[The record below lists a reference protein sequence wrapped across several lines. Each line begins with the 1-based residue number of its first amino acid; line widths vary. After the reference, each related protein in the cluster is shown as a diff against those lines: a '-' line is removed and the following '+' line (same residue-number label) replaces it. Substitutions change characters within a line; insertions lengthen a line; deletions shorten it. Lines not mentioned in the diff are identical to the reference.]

1 MPRGGRTDVRSL
13 QSLRRLVTIILAGG
27 QGERLYPLTRDRS
40 KPAVPFGGVY
50 RIIDFTLS
58 NCVNSGL
65 RRIYVLTQYKS
76 YSLDKH
82 LQKGWNIFDY
92 EADEFLYR
100 IPPQRRVGLK
110 WYEGTADAIF
120 QNIYLLERNKPEHV
134 LILSGDHIYK
144 MDYNALI
151 DRHLETGAAL
161 TVSAAVVP
169 RAGADQFG
177 ILEVDPGWRVTGF
190 TEKPP
195 DPRPLPDDPD
205 HCLVNMGVY
214 CFETE
219 ALVRSVCHDARVV
232 DSSHDFGRDII
243 PALVREGRVFAHP
256 FRGEAGRP
264 AYWRD
269 IGTLDSYY
277 QASMDLVSREPEF
290 NLYDRDWPCR
300 TWQAPVPPA
309 KAVHGFTAD
318 GQLAGE
324 IANSIVG
331 GGTVISG
338 GRVERSILG
347 RNVRVNSYSRV
358 SESIVFDDVS
368 IGRYADLHRAI
379 VDKDVVVPEGM
390 VIGRD
395 PERDRRLFKVT
406 EDGLVVVPKGMRFKD

>member
-1 MPRGGRTDVRSL
+1 MRSL
-13 QSLRRLVTIILAGG
+13 QWFRKIVTIVLAGG

-40 KPAVPFGGVY
+40 KPAVPYGGGY

-65 RRIYVLTQYKS
+65 RRLYVLTQYKS
-76 YSLDKH
+76 FSLDKH

-120 QNIYLLERNKPEHV
+120 QNIYLLERHKPEHV

-144 MDYNALI
+144 MDYNALL
-151 DRHLETGAAL
+151 DFHLERGAAL

-169 RAGADQFG
+169 REGAQQFG
-177 ILEVDPGWRVTGF
+177 IIEADAKWRVTGF
-190 TEKPP
+190 TEKPE
-195 DPRPLPDDPD
+195 DPLPLPDDPER
-205 HCLVNMGVY
+205 CLVNMGVY
-214 CFETE
+214 CFDTQ
-219 ALVRSVCHDARVV
+219 ALVRAVCHDARLA
-232 DSSHDFGRDII
+232 DSNHDFGRDII
-243 PALVREGRVFAHP
+243 PELVKDGGVYAYP
-256 FRGEAGRP
+256 FRDQRTGKP

-277 QASMDLVSREPEF
+277 AASMDLVSRDPAF
-290 NLYDRDWPCR
+290 NLYDREWPYR

-309 KAVHGFTAD
+309 KSVHGFTPD
-318 GQLAGE
+318 GQLAGM

-331 GGTVISG
+331 GGTIISG
-338 GRVERSILG
+338 GHVERSILG
-347 RNVRVNSYSRV
+347 RNVRVNSYCRISD
-358 SESIVFDDVS
+358 SILFDDVS
-368 IGRYADLHRAI
+368 VGRYAELHRAI

-390 VIGRD
+390 IIGRD
-395 PERDRRLFKVT
+395 LEKDRRLFKVT
-406 EDGLVVVPKGMRFKD
+406 EEGLVVVPKGMRFKD

>member
-1 MPRGGRTDVRSL
+1 VRSL
-13 QSLRRLVTIILAGG
+13 QWFRKIVTIILAGG

-40 KPAVPFGGVY
+40 KPSVPYGGVY

-76 YSLDKH
+76 FSLDKH
-82 LQKGWNIFDY
+82 LQKGWNFFDY

-120 QNIYLLERNKPEHV
+120 QNIYLLERHRPEHV

-144 MDYNALI
+144 MDYNALL
-151 DRHLETGAAL
+151 DFHLERNAAL
-161 TVSAAVVP
+161 TVSTAVVP
-169 RAGADQFG
+169 RDGADQFG
-177 ILEVDPGWRVTGF
+177 IIEADAQWRVTGF

-214 CFETE
+214 CFQTE
-219 ALVRSVCHDARVV
+219 ALVRAVCHDARVAG
-232 DSSHDFGRDII
+232 SRHDFGRDII
-243 PALVREGRVFAHP
+243 PALVEQGGVYACP
-256 FRGEAGRP
+256 FRDPATGRP

-277 QASMDLVSREPEF
+277 AASMDLVSREPEF
-290 NLYDRDWPCR
+290 NLYDRDWPYR

-309 KAVHGFTAD
+309 KSVHGFTPD
-318 GQLAGE
+318 GQLAGMIE
-324 IANSIVG
+324 NSIVG
-331 GGTVISG
+331 GGTIISG

-358 SESIVFDDVS
+358 TDSIVFDDVS
-368 IGRYADLHRAI
+368 IGRYAELHRAI
-379 VDKDVVVPEGM
+379 VDKDVIVPEGM
-390 VIGRD
+390 IIGRD
-395 PERDRRLFKVT
+395 PERDHRLFKVT